1 MVCFICGAVSHVS
14 KDVHQSDTWWW
25 LYRMIYRMICREVS
39 DLIFFFLFFFTV
51 TNTSAFNSNESTSI
65 DNWIWR
71 FSAAMLRR
79 LSAWID
85 AGSKFFSD
93 LAHFHWVIGR
103 YRCFPCR
110 LAGRTSKISIVY
122 RPLAIFWGVG
132 GGSGGELKWT
142 RSQLL
147 PDRCNSEGR
156 WEKRDAQD
164 GHVTTP
170 QCTDVSI
177 YSRRIYPV
185 SIVARFVLFHPSF
198 YVADRLADR
207 CAGIWEE

>member
-103 YRCFPCR
+103 YRCFHCR

-122 RPLAIFWGVG
+122 RPLAIFLGVG
-132 GGSGGELKWT
+132 GLGVGGEGQVVSWNGLEVNCCRTVAIQREGGKKGTPKTVTWRRPNAPT
-142 RSQLL
+142 SLFIADDFTPFLL
-147 PDRCNSEGR
+147 S
-156 WEKRDAQD
+156 
-164 GHVTTP
+164 HVSSCSTQVFT
-170 QCTDVSI
+170 
-177 YSRRIYPV
+177 
-185 SIVARFVLFHPSF
+185 
-198 YVADRLADR
+198 
-207 CAGIWEE
+207 